1 MNNHFV
7 SIIRRCELS
16 YVRAEM
22 EKYGLIPLEGRLI
35 RILKDKSCSQEE
47 MAEYL
52 NLDKGRIAKNL
63 ASLEEKGLICRRV
76 NENDR
81 RQKFVSLTE
90 KGTEI
95 YEHIRD
101 IYRSWDEIC
110 YTGFSQEEQQIH
122 QDHIKRIAANA
133 VAYRKKGGR

>member
-35 RILKDKSCSQEE
+35 RILKDKGE
-47 MAEYL
+47 
-52 NLDKGRIAKNL
+52 
-63 ASLEEKGLICRRV
+63 
-76 NENDR
+76 
-81 RQKFVSLTE
+81 
-90 KGTEI
+90 EI

-133 VAYRKKGGR
+133 VAYRKQGGR